1 MNTKSKILLDLQEAK
16 TKLPKQYMAIMI
28 HFFPEVDG
36 DEGLQTKIRNIMQGR
51 GFDDLWV
58 ERIIY
63 VAEHYKQP
71 GAPMTLDLDGMTQRL
86 REVVADHIK
95 PFA

>member
-1 MNTKSKILLDLQEAK
+1 MDLHEAK
-16 TKLPKQYMAIMI
+16 NKLPKQYMAIMI

-51 GFDDLWV
+51 GFDDLWIN
-58 ERIIY
+58 RIIY

-71 GAPMTLDLDGMTQRL
+71 ATPLSLDIDRMTQRL
-86 REVVADHIK
+86 KEVVAEHIK